1 MKEDGTIYSL
11 KEMCKMCNISW
22 DYISIVDAIPR
33 EWKSNLKTITS
44 NKQRWTSNTDNK
56 KQFII
61 LPITTGRNQ
70 TPINKMKNRVLYN
83 IFRNNIN
90 ETSIIENKLIEY
102 YQGNVDTSFIYS
114 LPCKITR
121 STTLQYFQFELTHG
135 YQPTNACLN
144 KMSN

>member
-1 MKEDGTIYSL
+1 
-11 KEMCKMCNISW
+11 MCKMCNINSW

-44 NKQRWTSNTDNK
+44 NKQHWTSNTDNK

-83 IFRNNIN
+83 IFRNNIK

-135 YQPTNACLN
+135 YQPTNACLIKIKIQITN
-144 KMSN
+144 LCEYS